1 MSDIHHINLAALDLN
16 LLVVFDALMTERH
29 VTRAGARL
37 GLSQPATSNALARL
51 RHLTQDDLFT
61 RTAAGLV
68 PTPRALALHRQLR
81 PALHQVQ
88 IALLDE
94 AAFDPAI
101 SDRIFVIGMS
111 DYVAFTLLPRLAQ
124 ALQRLAPHSGLQVR
138 SGDRQ
143 TLYTLLD
150 NGTLDVAC
158 GVFPEAITWHQEQP
172 LFHETYLCAA
182 RTDHP
187 TLGKTVTLD
196 EYLALP
202 HLLISIKEDRRGRV
216 DDLLAEQHR
225 SRRVALSIPHFLAAP
240 AVLAETDMI
249 ATLARRVG
257 VAFARNQGL
266 KLLPPPLPL
275 KGFTVSMRWHRST
288 QASLATQWLRAVIAE
303 VAETI

>member
-1 MSDIHHINLAALDLN
+1 MSDIQHINLAALDLN
-16 LLVVFDALMTERH
+16 LLVVFDALMAERH

-88 IALLDE
+88 TALLEE
-94 AAFDPAI
+94 ATFDPAT
-101 SDRIFVIGMS
+101 SDRIFAIGMS
-111 DYVAFTLLPRLAQ
+111 DYVEFTLLPRLAHT
-124 ALQRLAPHSGLQVR
+124 LQRLAPRCGLQIR
-138 SGDRQ
+138 SGDRPS
-143 TLYTLLD
+143 LYTLLD

-158 GVFPEAITWHQEQP
+158 GVFPEAIAWHQEQP

-182 RTDHP
+182 RPAHP
-187 TLGKTVTLD
+187 TLGDTLTID
-196 EYLALP
+196 QYLALP

-216 DDLLAEQHR
+216 DDLLAQQNLT
-225 SRRVALSIPHFLAAP
+225 RRVALSIPHFLAAP
-240 AVLAETDMI
+240 AVLSETDMI
-249 ATLARRVG
+249 ATLARRVAI
-257 VAFARNQGL
+257 AFAQNQGL

-275 KGFTVSMRWHRST
+275 EGFTVGMRWHRST
-288 QASLATQWLRAVIAE
+288 QASPAAQWLRSVIAE

>member
-29 VTRAGARL
+29 VTRAGTRL

-88 IALLDE
+88 TALLDE
-94 AAFDPAI
+94 ATFDPAT

-124 ALQRLAPHSGLQVR
+124 TLQRLAPQSGLQIR

-158 GVFPEAITWHQEQP
+158 GVFPEAIAWHQEQP
-172 LFHETYLCAA
+172 LFHETYLCAT
-182 RTDHP
+182 RPDHP
-187 TLGKTVTLD
+187 NLGETLTLD
-196 EYLALP
+196 KYLALP

-216 DDLLAEQHR
+216 DDLLAEQHL
-225 SRRVALSIPHFLAAP
+225 SRRVALSVPYFLVAS

-249 ATLARRVG
+249 ATLARRVA
-257 VAFARNQGL
+257 VAFAQGQKL

-275 KGFTVSMRWHRST
+275 KGFTVWMRWHRST
-288 QASLATQWLRAVIAE
+288 QDSPGGQWLRSVIASLAESI
-303 VAETI
+303 